1 MFVCQSID
9 TSELDNGT
17 QSPQLYDGLSLFYP
31 ISITHR
37 KVSQLTTS
45 KLSLKGRITALS
57 ASLAVAA
64 LALTGCAPAEKA
76 DFGELNVQL
85 SWIKNSEFAGEFYA
99 VENGY
104 YTDAGFSSVNLVAGP
119 AATEAEVL
127 SGNALVGIANPIS
140 TAPIILG
147 ENAPLKIIGTT
158 YQKNPFT
165 ILSLKNGANIATIED
180 LIGKRIGVQAGP
192 NETLFDALLKANGID
207 ASKVTKV
214 PVQYDP
220 APLVNG
226 EVDGFLAYVTNESFV
241 VADQGYEVTNLLFA
255 DNGLP
260 FVTESF
266 VVTQDSIDNNRAAL
280 KAFLKAT
287 ILGWKD
293 AIADSKG
300 GADLALTI
308 YGKDLGLNAEKEY
321 YQSETQNEILVQT
334 DETAANGLFT
344 ISDAMI
350 AQNLATLKAAGYTI
364 TADQLF
370 DMSLLKE
377 VYEENPELKG

>member
-1 MFVCQSID
+1 M
-9 TSELDNGT
+9 
-17 QSPQLYDGLSLFYP
+17 
-31 ISITHR
+31 
-37 KVSQLTTS
+37 TTS
-45 KLSLKGRITALS
+45 KLGLKGRITALS

-64 LALTGCAPAEKA
+64 LALTGCAPAATEKA
-76 DFGELNVQL
+76 DFGDLSIQL
-85 SWIKNSEFAGEFYA
+85 SWIKNSEFAGQFFA

-140 TAPIILG
+140 TAPVILNEG
-147 ENAPLKIIGTT
+147 APLKIIGTT

-165 ILSLKNGANIATIED
+165 ILSLKDGANIETIQD

-207 ASKVTKV
+207 ASEVTKV

-220 APLVNG
+220 APLTNG

-241 VADQGYEVTNLLFA
+241 VADQGFEVTNLLFA

-266 VVTQDSIDNNRAAL
+266 VVTQDSIDNNREAL

-293 AIADSKG
+293 AIADSDG
-300 GADLALTI
+300 GADLAI
-308 YGKDLGLNAEKEY
+308 NNFGKDLGLNAKKEY
-321 YQSETQNEILVQT
+321 YQSKTQNEILVQT

-344 ISDAMI
+344 ISEAMI
-350 AQNLATLKAAGYTI
+350 AQNLATLEAAGYSI
-364 TADQLF
+364 TAEQLF
-370 DMSLLKE
+370 DLTLLAE
-377 VYEENPELKG
+377 VYAENPDLKG

>member
-1 MFVCQSID
+1 
-9 TSELDNGT
+9 
-17 QSPQLYDGLSLFYP
+17 
-31 ISITHR
+31 
-37 KVSQLTTS
+37 LTTS

-85 SWIKNSEFAGEFYA
+85 SWIKNSEFAGEFFA

-165 ILSLKNGANIATIED
+165 ILSLKDGGNIATVQD

-293 AIADSKG
+293 SIADPNG
-300 GADLALTI
+300 GADLALNV
-308 YGKDLGLNAEKEY
+308 YGADLGLNADKEY
-321 YQSETQNEILVQT
+321 YQSKTQNEILVQT

-364 TADQLF
+364 AANQLF

>member
-1 MFVCQSID
+1 
-9 TSELDNGT
+9 
-17 QSPQLYDGLSLFYP
+17 
-31 ISITHR
+31 
-37 KVSQLTTS
+37 LTTS

-140 TAPIILG
+140 TTPIILNEG
-147 ENAPLKIIGTT
+147 APLKIIGTT

-165 ILSLKNGANIATIED
+165 ILSLKDGGNIVTIQD

-220 APLVNG
+220 APLVSG

-293 AIADSKG
+293 SIANPDG
-300 GADLALTI
+300 GADLALNTF
-308 YGKDLGLNAEKEY
+308 GKDLGLNAAKEY
-321 YQSETQNEILVQT
+321 YQSKTQNDILVQT
-334 DETAANGLFT
+334 DETNENGLFT

-350 AQNLATLKAAGYTI
+350 AQNIATLAAAGYTI
-364 TADQLF
+364 TAEQLF
-370 DMSLLKE
+370 DMSLLAE
-377 VYEENPELKG
+377 VYAENPDLKG

>member
-1 MFVCQSID
+1 MS
-9 TSELDNGT
+9 SK
-17 QSPQLYDGLSLFYP
+17 SKGL
-31 ISITHR
+31 R
-37 KVSQLTTS
+37 
-45 KLSLKGRITALS
+45 GRISTLTAALALS
-57 ASLAVAA
+57 A
-64 LALTGCAPAEKA
+64 LALTGCAPAEEAA
-76 DFGELNVQL
+76 DYGELNIQL
-85 SWIKNSEFAGEFYA
+85 SWIKNSEFSGAYFA

-104 YTDAGFSSVNLVAGP
+104 YTEAGFSKVNLIAGP

-140 TAPIILG
+140 TAPVILN
-147 ENAPLKIIGTT
+147 EDAPLKIIGTT

-165 ILSLKNGANIATIED
+165 ILSLKEGANIATIDD

-241 VADQGYEVTNLLFA
+241 VEDQGYEVTNLLFA

-266 VVTQDSIDNNRAAL
+266 VVTQESIDTKREAL

-287 ILGWKD
+287 IRGWKD
-293 AIADSKG
+293 AIADPDG
-300 GADLALTI
+300 GADLALNT
-308 YGKDLGLNAEKEY
+308 YGKDLNLNADKEY
-321 YQSETQNEILVQT
+321 YQSKTQNEILVQT
-334 DETAANGLFT
+334 EETAANGLFT
-344 ISDAMI
+344 ISDDMI
-350 AQNLATLKAAGYTI
+350 ALNLATLKSAGYTI

-370 DMSLLKE
+370 DMSLLAE
-377 VYEENPELKG
+377 VYEENPDLKG

>member
-1 MFVCQSID
+1 MAVINAFPY
-9 TSELDNGT
+9 L
-17 QSPQLYDGLSLFYP
+17 
-31 ISITHR
+31 ITHR

-57 ASLAVAA
+57 AALAVAA
-64 LALTGCAPAEKA
+64 IALTGCAATEEKA
-76 DFGELNVQL
+76 DFGALNVQL
-85 SWIKNSEFAGEFYA
+85 SWIKNSEFTGQFNADT
-99 VENGY
+99 NGY
-104 YTDAGFSSVNLVAGP
+104 YTEAGFTSVNLIAGP
-119 AATEAEVL
+119 AATESEVL

-140 TAPIILG
+140 TAPVILEEG
-147 ENAPLKIIGTT
+147 APLKIIGTT

-165 ILSLKNGANIATIED
+165 ILSLKDKGNIATIQD

-192 NETLFDALLKANGID
+192 NETLFDALLKANGIE
-207 ASKVTKV
+207 ASQVTKV

-241 VADQGYEVTNLLFA
+241 VESQGYEVTNLLFA

-266 VVTQDSIDNNRAAL
+266 VVTQDSIDNNREAL

-287 ILGWKD
+287 IRGWKD
-293 AIADSKG
+293 SIADPNA
-300 GADLALTI
+300 GADLALTV
-308 YGKDLGLNAEKEY
+308 YGKDLGLNADKEY
-321 YQSETQNEILVQT
+321 YQSKTQNDILVQT
-334 DETAANGLFT
+334 EETAANGLFT

-350 AQNLATLKAAGYTI
+350 AQNLATLEAAGYTI
-364 TADQLF
+364 SADQLF
-370 DMSLLKE
+370 DLSLLAE
-377 VYEENPELKG
+377 VYAENPDLKG

>member
-1 MFVCQSID
+1 MTVITAFP
-9 TSELDNGT
+9 L
-17 QSPQLYDGLSLFYP
+17 L
-31 ISITHR
+31 ITHR
-37 KVSQLTTS
+37 KVSQLTIS

-57 ASLAVAA
+57 ATLAVAA
-64 LALTGCAPAEKA
+64 LALTGCSGAAEKA
-76 DFGELNVQL
+76 DFGALNVQL
-85 SWIKNSEFAGEFYA
+85 SWIKNSEFTGEFNA
-99 VENGY
+99 DTNGY
-104 YTDAGFSSVNLVAGP
+104 YKEAGFSSVNLVAGP

-140 TAPIILG
+140 TAPVILNEG
-147 ENAPLKIIGTT
+147 APLKIIGTT

-165 ILSLKNGANIATIED
+165 ILSLKDKANIMTVQD

-192 NETLFDALLKANGID
+192 NETLFDALLKANGINAD
-207 ASKVTKV
+207 QVTKV

-241 VADQGYEVTNLLFA
+241 VANQGYDVTNLLFA

-287 ILGWKD
+287 IRGWKD
-293 AIADSKG
+293 SIANSDA
-300 GADLALTI
+300 GADLALNT
-308 YGKDLGLNAEKEY
+308 YGKDLELNADKEY
-321 YQSETQNEILVQT
+321 YQSKTQNDILVQT
-334 DETAANGLFT
+334 EETKTNGLFT
-344 ISDAMI
+344 ISDSMI

-364 TADQLF
+364 TADKLF
-370 DMSLLKE
+370 DMSLLAE
-377 VYEENPELKG
+377 VYAENPDLKG

>member
-1 MFVCQSID
+1 M
-9 TSELDNGT
+9 
-17 QSPQLYDGLSLFYP
+17 
-31 ISITHR
+31 
-37 KVSQLTTS
+37 TTS

-104 YTDAGFSSVNLVAGP
+104 YTDAGFSAVNLVAGP

-140 TAPIILG
+140 TTPIILNEG
-147 ENAPLKIIGTT
+147 APLKIIGTT

-165 ILSLKNGANIATIED
+165 ILSLKDGGNIVTIQD

-220 APLVNG
+220 APLVSG

-293 AIADSKG
+293 SIANPDG
-300 GADLALTI
+300 GADLALNTF
-308 YGKDLGLNAEKEY
+308 GKDLGLNAAKEY
-321 YQSETQNEILVQT
+321 YQSKTQNDILVQT
-334 DETAANGLFT
+334 DETNENGLFT

-350 AQNLATLKAAGYTI
+350 AQNIATLAAAGYTI
-364 TADQLF
+364 TAEQLF
-370 DMSLLKE
+370 DMSLLAE
-377 VYEENPELKG
+377 VYAENPDLKG

>member
-1 MFVCQSID
+1 MLKSI
-9 TSELDNGT
+9 
-17 QSPQLYDGLSLFYP
+17 
-31 ISITHR
+31 R
-37 KVSQLTTS
+37 K
-45 KLSLKGRITALS
+45 I
-57 ASLAVAA
+57 AVAA
-64 LALTGCAPAEKA
+64 IAAAALTLSACGPAAETTESQS
-76 DFGELNVQL
+76 FGDLNVQL
-85 SWIKNSEFAGEFYA
+85 SWIKNSEFAGEFFA
-99 VENGY
+99 DTNGY
-104 YTDAGFSSVNLVAGP
+104 YTEAGFSSVNLIAGP

-127 SGNALVGIANPIS
+127 NGNVLVGIANPIS
-140 TAPIILG
+140 VAPVIINEG
-147 ENAPLKIIGTT
+147 AELKIIGTT

-165 ILSLKNGANIATIED
+165 ILSLKDGANIKTAKD
-180 LIGKRIGVQAGP
+180 LIGKKIGVQAGP

-241 VADQGYEVTNLLFA
+241 VESQGYEVTNLLFA

-266 VVTQDSIDNNRAAL
+266 VVTQDSIDNNRDAL
-280 KAFLKAT
+280 KAFLYAT

-293 AIADSKG
+293 AIADSNG
-300 GADLALTI
+300 GADLALNKF
-308 YGKDLGLNAEKEY
+308 GADLGLNADKEY
-321 YQSETQNEILVQT
+321 YQSKTQNDILVQT

-350 AQNLATLKAAGYTI
+350 ELNLATLKSAGYEI

-377 VYEENPELKG
+377 VYEEHPELKG

>member
-1 MFVCQSID
+1 M
-9 TSELDNGT
+9 
-17 QSPQLYDGLSLFYP
+17 
-31 ISITHR
+31 
-37 KVSQLTTS
+37 
-45 KLSLKGRITALS
+45 
-57 ASLAVAA
+57 
-64 LALTGCAPAEKA
+64 ALTGCAPAEKA

-85 SWIKNSEFAGEFYA
+85 SWIKNSEFAGEFFA

-127 SGNALVGIANPIS
+127 AGNALVGIANPIS

-165 ILSLKNGANIATIED
+165 ILSLKDGGNIATVQD

-293 AIADSKG
+293 SIADPNG
-300 GADLALTI
+300 GADLALNV
-308 YGKDLGLNAEKEY
+308 YGADLGLNADKEY
-321 YQSETQNEILVQT
+321 YQSKTQNEILVQT

>member
-1 MFVCQSID
+1 M
-9 TSELDNGT
+9 
-17 QSPQLYDGLSLFYP
+17 
-31 ISITHR
+31 
-37 KVSQLTTS
+37 TTS

-85 SWIKNSEFAGEFYA
+85 SWIKNSEFAGEFFA

-104 YTDAGFSSVNLVAGP
+104 YTDAGFSAVNLVAGP

-293 AIADSKG
+293 SIADPDG
-300 GADLALTI
+300 GADLALNV
-308 YGKDLGLNAEKEY
+308 YGADLGLNADKEY
-321 YQSETQNEILVQT
+321 YQSKTQNEILVQT
-334 DETAANGLFT
+334 DETSANGLFT

>member
-1 MFVCQSID
+1 
-9 TSELDNGT
+9 
-17 QSPQLYDGLSLFYP
+17 
-31 ISITHR
+31 
-37 KVSQLTTS
+37 LTTS

-85 SWIKNSEFAGEFYA
+85 SWIKNSEFAGEFFA

-165 ILSLKNGANIATIED
+165 ILSLKDGGNIATVQD

-293 AIADSKG
+293 SIADPDG
-300 GADLALTI
+300 GADLALNEF
-308 YGKDLGLNAEKEY
+308 GADLGLNADKEY
-321 YQSETQNEILVQT
+321 YQSKTQNEILVQT

>member
-1 MFVCQSID
+1 MAVINAFPY
-9 TSELDNGT
+9 L
-17 QSPQLYDGLSLFYP
+17 
-31 ISITHR
+31 ITHR

-57 ASLAVAA
+57 AALAVAA
-64 LALTGCAPAEKA
+64 IALTGCAATEEKA
-76 DFGELNVQL
+76 DFGALNVQL
-85 SWIKNSEFAGEFYA
+85 SWIKNSEFTGQFNADT
-99 VENGY
+99 NGY
-104 YTDAGFSSVNLVAGP
+104 YTEAGFSSVNLIAGP
-119 AATEAEVL
+119 AATESEVL

-140 TAPIILG
+140 TAPVILEEG
-147 ENAPLKIIGTT
+147 APLKIIGTT

-165 ILSLKNGANIATIED
+165 ILSLKDKGNIATIQD

-207 ASKVTKV
+207 ASQVTKV

-241 VADQGYEVTNLLFA
+241 VESQGYEVTNLLFA

-266 VVTQDSIDNNRAAL
+266 VVTQDSIDNNREAL

-287 ILGWKD
+287 IRGWKD
-293 AIADSKG
+293 SIADPNA
-300 GADLALTI
+300 GADLALTV
-308 YGKDLGLNAEKEY
+308 YGKDLGLNADKEY
-321 YQSETQNEILVQT
+321 YQSKTQNDILVQT
-334 DETAANGLFT
+334 EETAANGLFT

-350 AQNLATLKAAGYTI
+350 AQNLATLEAAGYTI

-370 DMSLLKE
+370 DLSLLAE
-377 VYEENPELKG
+377 VYAENPDLKG

>member
-1 MFVCQSID
+1 
-9 TSELDNGT
+9 
-17 QSPQLYDGLSLFYP
+17 
-31 ISITHR
+31 
-37 KVSQLTTS
+37 LTTS

-85 SWIKNSEFAGEFYA
+85 SWIKNSEFAGEFFA

-165 ILSLKNGANIATIED
+165 ILSLKDGGNIATVQD

-241 VADQGYEVTNLLFA
+241 VENEGYEVTNLLFA

-293 AIADSKG
+293 SIADSDA
-300 GADLALTI
+300 GADLALNI
-308 YGKDLGLNAEKEY
+308 YGADLGLNADKEY
-321 YQSETQNEILVQT
+321 YQSKTQNEILVQT

-364 TADQLF
+364 TAAQLF